1 MNVLF
6 VAMIPHLCLDTLSV
20 RGLSA
25 AKVLL
30 RHRWDGV
37 LDRVQCRRQCSALSL
52 RSVSWALLSCGSRV
66 TRALFPL
73 SLSLSFSPSTS
84 RTGILPP
91 GVHLGD
97 ANISVENIFDLLQ
110 RKTIVVTKCFSRE
123 KGLQPAGTVLSAK
136 EEEQLV
142 HVVSLEHGRCPSTRA
157 LLGSVVPR
165 DRRWIRRILA

>member
-1 MNVLF
+1 
-6 VAMIPHLCLDTLSV
+6 MIPHLCLDTLSV

-73 SLSLSFSPSTS
+73 SLSLSPSTS
-84 RTGILPP
+84 RTSILPP
-91 GVHLGD
+91 GGGFTGGMQ
-97 ANISVENIFDLLQ
+97 IFQSRIYLTFSQ